1 MATLI
6 LSLDGNILQEL
17 ALDKPRVTIG
27 RRPYNDIAIDNLA
40 VSGDHA
46 AVVQVG
52 NDWVLEDAGSTNGT
66 LLNGTQTEKHLLKDN
81 DLIEIGKFHI
91 KFVAGKTHQDTDF
104 EKTMLI
110 RSPFAGKSLVED
122 AQTATAPAANPAE
135 PFPTTFS
142 PEMTAP
148 HTAPAPAAE
157 PAAAPAAARPHAALR
172 VLTGKQAGSQIPLTK
187 PLTSIGKKDVQVAV
201 ITHRPSG
208 YFLNHVQGDRMPAIN
223 SLPIGDK
230 PHALNHRDLI
240 EIAGVRMEFLL
251 QQ

>member
-6 LSLDGNILQEL
+6 LSLDGDILQEL
-17 ALDKPRVTIG
+17 ELNKPRITIG

-40 VSGDHA
+40 VSGEHA

-52 NDWVLEDAGSTNGT
+52 NDWVLEDSGSTNGT
-66 LLNGTQTEKHLLKDN
+66 VLNGTQTEKHLLKDN

-110 RSPFAGKSLVED
+110 RSPFAGKSIGGD
-122 AQTATAPAANPAE
+122 TQAAPVVANPAE

-142 PEMTAP
+142 PEMPAP
-148 HTAPAPAAE
+148 HAAPE
-157 PAAAPAAARPHAALR
+157 PPAAPAAPAQPHAALR

-208 YFLNHVQGDRMPAIN
+208 YFLNHVQGDRTPAIN
-223 SLPIGDK
+223 SIPISDK